1 MEDSVAGAGDL
12 LEIQEL
18 DVSKNPVKFTKA
30 FLETFLGDIKLQFD
44 SLKDAF
50 IELKTSVS
58 TDVKH
63 LVAKVDEAT
72 EIAISAKAIAEA
84 NTIAI
89 AELKNEIKDELKAE
103 FEAEIIELRTE
114 LKDVKQ
120 KYQYLDREN
129 EDRKRHTNNIEMYSR
144 RDNIVF
150 YGIHEEAQEC
160 TSACA
165 RKFMV
170 DILKIPQDRV
180 DAMIFIRCHRLQ
192 QKSRTRPIIVRFKS
206 YDDREFVWG
215 QLKHIPKNKG
225 YFMTEDYPKSV
236 AFNRKKMLPI
246 FYHAR
251 KSLGKKDVSLKGDV
265 LIISGEKYTTGNLT
279 TLPGDLHLKCF
290 SRKQNDDTIVFGG
303 SLSEFDPYSNWGKF
317 PFLHNGITFPSLEH
331 AYMYEKCLS
340 NNNPGSAQ
348 SILECREP
356 YEAKQI
362 GDKVKITPNWT
373 HAKCESVMKD
383 LLQKKFSPGSDLAKE
398 LLSTGDKYIVESG
411 RDKFYACGLSFM
423 NKDIFKKQSH
433 SGKNKLGEY
442 LCRGEQYSANK

>member
-1 MEDSVAGAGDL
+1 
-12 LEIQEL
+12 
-18 DVSKNPVKFTKA
+18 
-30 FLETFLGDIKLQFD
+30 
-44 SLKDAF
+44 
-50 IELKTSVS
+50 
-58 TDVKH
+58 
-63 LVAKVDEAT
+63 
-72 EIAISAKAIAEA
+72 
-84 NTIAI
+84 
-89 AELKNEIKDELKAE
+89 
-103 FEAEIIELRTE
+103 
-114 LKDVKQ
+114 
-120 KYQYLDREN
+120 
-129 EDRKRHTNNIEMYSR
+129 
-144 RDNIVF
+144 
-150 YGIHEEAQEC
+150 
-160 TSACA
+160 
-165 RKFMV
+165 
-170 DILKIPQDRV
+170 
-180 DAMIFIRCHRLQ
+180 
-192 QKSRTRPIIVRFKS
+192 
-206 YDDREFVWG
+206 
-215 QLKHIPKNKG
+215 
-225 YFMTEDYPKSV
+225 MTEDYPKSV

-251 KSLGKKDVSLKGDV
+251 KWLVKKDVSLKGDV

-279 TLPGDLHLKCF
+279 TLPGDLHPKCF
-290 SRKQNDDTIVFGG
+290 SRKQNNDTIVFGR

-423 NKDIFKKQSH
+423 NKDILKKTITFWQ
-433 SGKNKLGEY
+433 K
-442 LCRGEQYSANK
+442 